1 MFVDLTRPGGGQ
13 HRMADRNAIEQEF
26 QRTLEALKA
35 SHPKFAFDRDGRPGA
50 IGAVRGALPTI
61 ERELFDA
68 VIEDCECEL
77 AATREALFQMIAAL
91 KS

>member
-1 MFVDLTRPGGGQ
+1 MS
-13 HRMADRNAIEQEF
+13 DRDSIEPEF
-26 QRTLEALKA
+26 QRTLDTVKA

-50 IGAVRGALPTI
+50 IAAIRAALPTM

-68 VIEDCECEL
+68 VVEDFECEL
-77 AATREALFQMIAAL
+77 AATRETLFHMINAL